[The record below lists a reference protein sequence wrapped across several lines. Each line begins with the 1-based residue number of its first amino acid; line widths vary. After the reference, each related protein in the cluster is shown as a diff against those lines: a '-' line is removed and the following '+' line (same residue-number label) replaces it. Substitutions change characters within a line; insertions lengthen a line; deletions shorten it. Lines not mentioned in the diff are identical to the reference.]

1 MYSHGLQL
9 RFVTQDSRYMK
20 HTLDFNKA
28 IYDSGKKKTNSFC
41 SVSPMQP
48 IAFFFFLCLL
58 SPPAPSSL
66 ESISYNHQRVLSG
79 QAIFKNTNV
88 CLCVC
93 VLLLLQ

>member
-28 IYDSGKKKTNSFC
+28 NYNSGKKETNSYC

-48 IAFFFFLCLL
+48 IAFFFCSL
-58 SPPAPSSL
+58 SPTAPSSL
-66 ESISYNHQRVLSG
+66 ESISYQSYQRVLSG

-88 CLCVC
+88 CVC